1 MCSSDL
7 YRVAPDGNT
16 LGVISRLLE
25 AGNVRVHVDQIYAL
39 EQIAEAHRA
48 VESGHTRG
56 KVVLKIA
63 EG

>member
-1 MCSSDL
+1 
-7 YRVAPDGNT
+7 
-16 LGVISRLLE
+16 
-25 AGNVRVHVDQIYAL
+25 VHVDQIFAL